1 MAASAMAASAL
12 GSALDK
18 SSVGQALKDEAK
30 KSAATVGVKSMLPMI
45 KSMREKIT
53 KAVTSPNFQHVPQ
66 DVKQELRRELA
77 LFFKLT
83 DHMRGGAKRRKH
95 TLKKKRTRTR
105 THRKKGHTR
114 RKRSRKVMKGGERDW
129 RHDCYKNCYSA
140 HYGDLED
147 GPHNEVNDCDTNCK
161 YPRRFDDD
169 NSQSGADSD

>member
-95 TLKKKRTRTR
+95 TLKKKRK
-105 THRKKGHTR
+105 HHKKRHTR
-114 RKRSRKVMKGGERDW
+114 RK
-129 RHDCYKNCYSA
+129 Y
-140 HYGDLED
+140 
-147 GPHNEVNDCDTNCK
+147 
-161 YPRRFDDD
+161 
-169 NSQSGADSD
+169 

>member
-1 MAASAMAASAL
+1 MSTMASSVV
-12 GSALDK
+12 GTALDK
-18 SSVGQALKDEAK
+18 SSLGQAMKNEAK
-30 KSAATVGVKSMLPMI
+30 KSAATLSVKSMLPML
-45 KSMREKIT
+45 KSVREKFT
-53 KAVTSPNFQHVPQ
+53 KVVTNPNFQHVPQ
-66 DVKQELRRELA
+66 DVRQELRRELA

-83 DHMRGGAKRRKH
+83 DHMRGGTKRRKH
-95 TLKKKRTRTR
+95 TLKKKRTR

-140 HYGDLED
+140 HFGDLED

-169 NSQSGADSD
+169 NSQSDADVDSD